1 MVFGQVGID
10 MIAGPSEVLIIA
22 DGTGDA
28 AHAAADLLAQAEHDE
43 MAGAVLL
50 TPDEAFA
57 GAVDGG
63 GRPPARKSP
72 AEGDRLPLAGGL
84 RGFGGHA
91 RSRRGGRA
99 GQPFRAGTPRTDG
112 ANPRELLAEIRNA
125 GAIFMGMHTPEA
137 LGDYTAGPN
146 HVLPT
151 GGTARFAS
159 PLGVYDFVK
168 RTSVLSFRGR
178 RSSGTGVQPPVS
190 PKWKGSTDTA
200 IPSVCAWKKQ
210 GGSPRAAKK
219 ILTKWSC

>member
-1 MVFGQVGID
+1 

-43 MAGAVLL
+43 MASAVLL

-57 GAVDGG
+57 GAVAGEVD
-63 GRPPARKSP
+63 RQLADLPRKEIASRALAAFGAVVVTRDL
-72 AEGDRLPLAGGL
+72 AEAVALANRFAPEHL
-84 RGFGGHA
+84 ELMV
-91 RSRRGGRA
+91 
-99 GQPFRAGTPRTDG
+99 Q
-112 ANPRELLAEIRNA
+112 NPRELLAEIRNA

-137 LGDYTAGPN
+137 LGDYMAGPN

-159 PLGVYDFVK
+159 PARCLRFRQADQHPLFFAGGA
-168 RTSVLSFRGR
+168 RTVRECNRPFRRNGGAR
-178 RSSGTGVQPPVS
+178 RTRPFRPPA
-190 PKWKGSTDTA
+190 PGKNRGFLL
-200 IPSVCAWKKQ
+200 PLRC
-210 GGSPRAAKK
+210 KK